1 MFIFIKM
8 CPSGSFFCLFNQLF
22 CVGVNTA
29 AERLW
34 SYPLWTV
41 TSVLLTPSLCIPTL
55 NVRMWRWHTH
65 TLTHTFITTCRDHL
79 NQTGG
84 AAVFTSSSATTNLL
98 GATTKTASSLVQHT
112 SADQTGPSW
121 STGNLLQPFRKET
134 RAVAAN
140 LNKLL
145 PFEQIV
151 RLEKRIHVNQKK
163 CSIFQKRVYKSHF
176 AKDIWHQRKTST
188 WVLGSWAQWL
198 GSDGR

>member
-22 CVGVNTA
+22 SVGVNTA
-29 AERLW
+29 AECLW

-41 TSVLLTPSLCIPTL
+41 TSVPLTPSLCIPTL

-79 NQTGG
+79 NQTGEELQ
-84 AAVFTSSSATTNLL
+84 FYTSSSATTNWL
-98 GATTKTASSLVQHT
+98 GATTKMASSLVEHT
-112 SADQTGPSW
+112 AADQTGPSW
-121 STGNLLQPFRKET
+121 STGNLLQRFCKET

-145 PFEQIV
+145 PFERTF
-151 RLEKRIHVNQKK
+151 RL
-163 CSIFQKRVYKSHF
+163 
-176 AKDIWHQRKTST
+176 
-188 WVLGSWAQWL
+188 
-198 GSDGR
+198 